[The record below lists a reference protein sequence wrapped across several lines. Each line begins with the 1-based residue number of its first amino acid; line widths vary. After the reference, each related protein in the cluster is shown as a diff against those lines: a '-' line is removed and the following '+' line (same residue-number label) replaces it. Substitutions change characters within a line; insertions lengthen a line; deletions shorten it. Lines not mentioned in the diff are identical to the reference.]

1 MAIVA
6 EEPAGFPLVHATEVP
21 ASFLKV
27 IRNISVC
34 LMLWL
39 AAKPVVAAA
48 SAKIQ
53 TISPAQGPIDGGTVL
68 TLTGSGFTGTSLTL
82 DGTAITP
89 VTASDSQIT
98 LRTPAHDNGIAS
110 IRLSGNGP
118 NAYAEFFYLPPPL
131 ESLPPGYMT
140 TVMGIGT
147 FRGDGR
153 QATNAVVD
161 SSPGYMAAGSDGTV
175 YLSESNEDAV
185 RQVRNDGVIERYA
198 GTGHPGGSGD
208 GGPAVQA
215 QLFHPRGLAIDP
227 AGNLFVAN
235 QLTLNSI
242 RKIDRK
248 TGIITTIAGGPTAS
262 RSGDGGPAA
271 ATQLNGPQNV
281 AFDGA
286 GNLYILECG
295 GAFVC
300 DHPRV
305 RKVDTNGIITTIA
318 GTGVVGFSGDGGP
331 ALAATFHI
339 GAADDGGLAADV
351 AGNVYVADTQNGSVR
366 KIDAQ
371 THIITTLVAS
381 AGVRAVA
388 TDSSGNVYVGNDN
401 NDPTSVRI
409 LKLASNGQ
417 LLQSWGKGSGFSAD
431 GTAAVNAQLCN
442 VYGIA
447 LDPAGNILF
456 AEDCSSRIR
465 RIDVR
470 TGLLETVAGMGP
482 HIIGESG
489 PALATMLNDPGTDLL
504 FLPTG
509 ELLTAEGANC
519 RIRKM
524 DRQGN
529 VSAFAGTGFL
539 GFGFEDGVPA
549 LEASMQFY
557 ALGRAP
563 NGDIFT
569 LREGVWRID
578 GSGIVHAVT
587 KENRGFS
594 GDGGPASMAQ
604 VEQPFDVQADS
615 AGNVYIAD
623 TNNNRIRRIDAQTGI
638 ISTVAGSGPV
648 NGEENF
654 GAGSYCGD
662 GGPAI
667 KACLN
672 TPYGIAVAPDG
683 TMYIGENSFKPND
696 ARIRRVD
703 PSGII
708 TTFFSNGGQRLRLG
722 PGGNLFMV
730 PFRIEPN
737 GHAFQ
742 FAFNNTSGSGLG
754 DGGPA
759 SRASYSGGVQ
769 DVGVAVDAEGNLF
782 LSDMTNRRIRA
793 IRFGAVIAEPGS
805 VVVAIGGT
813 PQTTAAGRVLLTAL
827 QITLTSPAGTPE
839 NGVRVDFAAPAGGP
853 SCVFPGGGATYSTL
867 TDSNGHAT
875 AVCTANSRTGAYA
888 VTATP
893 LNLGKSATFSL
904 TNMAPPPPQ
913 VAANGI
919 VNGASFDAAKP
930 GRIAP
935 GALISIF
942 GTGLATQSGVQVAQ
956 TLPMPTQ
963 LGGTQVLINGIAAP
977 IFAVAGNPTS
987 DQINAQVPFEI
998 AGATT
1003 GSLVVRVTGQ
1013 PDSAPVPVAI
1023 DPVAPAIFTASAD
1036 GQGPAAVQHSSNF
1049 SPVSSASPAKP
1060 GEAVIMYCTGLGV
1073 TSPPASTGNH
1083 GNTAEPFNRTVETP
1097 VVTIGGQ
1104 TAQVLFSAASPCC
1117 AALYQVNL
1125 VVPAGTPAGNQ
1136 PLVLTMPVS
1145 NVVSRSGVTI
1155 NVQP

>member
-1 MAIVA
+1 MKLQLLLLLFWFVSGSI
-6 EEPAGFPLVHATEVP
+6 P
-21 ASFLKV
+21 ASGQA
-27 IRNISVC
+27 R
-34 LMLWL
+34 
-39 AAKPVVAAA
+39 
-48 SAKIQ
+48 IQ
-53 TISPAQGPIDGGTVL
+53 TISPSQGPIDGGTVV
-68 TLTGSGFTGTSLTL
+68 TITGSGFTGTSLTL
-82 DGTAITP
+82 DGAAITS
-89 VTASDSQIT
+89 VSASDTQIT
-98 LRTPAHDNGIAS
+98 FRTQAHDNGIGS
-110 IRLSGNGP
+110 VKLSGNGP
-118 NAYAEFFYLPPPL
+118 NAYAEFLYLPPPL
-131 ESLPPGYMT
+131 QTLPPGYIT
-140 TVMGIGT
+140 TVMGIGA

-153 QATNAVVD
+153 QATNAIVD
-161 SSPGYMAAGSDGTV
+161 SSPGYIAAGSDGTL
-175 YLSESNEDAV
+175 YISESNEDAI

-198 GTGHPGGSGD
+198 GTGYAGTSGD
-208 GGPAVQA
+208 GGPAAEA

-227 AGNLFVAN
+227 AGDLFVAN
-235 QLTLNSI
+235 QLVLNSI

-295 GAFVC
+295 GASVC

-331 ALAATFHI
+331 ALAATFDI
-339 GAADDGGLAADV
+339 GVADDGGLAADV
-351 AGNVYVADTQNGSVR
+351 AGNVYVADTRNGSVR
-366 KIDAQ
+366 KIDGQ
-371 THIITTLVAS
+371 THIITTLVAA

-388 TDSSGNVYVGNDN
+388 TDSSGNVYVGIGN
-401 NDPTSVRI
+401 NEPRSVGI

-417 LLQSWGKGSGFSAD
+417 ILQSWGKGYGFSDD
-431 GTAAVNAQLCN
+431 GTAAVNAQLCQ

-447 LDPAGNILF
+447 LDPRGNILF

-465 RIDVR
+465 RINLG

-482 HIIGESG
+482 HIIGETG
-489 PALATMLNDPGTDLL
+489 PALATMLDTGTDLL

-509 ELLTAEGANC
+509 ELLTAEGSNY
-519 RIRKM
+519 RIRKV
-524 DRQGN
+524 DQQGN
-529 VSAFAGTGFL
+529 VSVFAGNGFL
-539 GFGFEDGVPA
+539 SYPTAQDGVPA
-549 LEASMQFY
+549 LQASIY
-557 ALGRAP
+557 PVGLGLTP
-563 NGDIFT
+563 NGDI
-569 LREGVWRID
+569 LAVEGPAVGTFRID
-578 GSGIVHAVT
+578 GSGIIHALT
-587 KENRGFS
+587 KNQSGFA
-594 GDGGPASMAQ
+594 GDGGPASLALLDEPWN
-604 VEQPFDVQADS
+604 VTADS
-615 AGNVYIAD
+615 AGNLYIAD
-623 TNNNRIRRIDAQTGI
+623 TNNNRIRRIDGQTGVI
-638 ISTVAGSGPV
+638 TTVAGSGPV
-648 NGEENF
+648 NGNENY

-662 GGPAI
+662 GGPATQ
-667 KACLN
+667 ACLN

-683 TMYIGENSFKPND
+683 TMYIGENSYKPND

-703 PSGII
+703 PNGMI
-708 TTFFSNGGQRLRLG
+708 TTFFSGGGQRLRLG

-730 PFRIEPN
+730 PYRIEPN

-742 FAFNNTSGSGLG
+742 FAFNNPSQSGLG

-759 SRASYSGGVQ
+759 SLTSYRGGLQ
-769 DVGVAVDAEGNLF
+769 SVGIAVDAEGNLF
-782 LSDMTNRRIRA
+782 FADPSNRRIRA
-793 IRFGAVIAEPGS
+793 IRYGAVIAEPGS
-805 VVVAIGGT
+805 TVAATGGT
-813 PQTTAAGRVLLTAL
+813 PQTTMAGRTFPIAL
-827 QITLTSPAGTPE
+827 QITLSSPAGTLE
-839 NGVRVDFAAPAGGP
+839 NGIRVDFAAPASGP
-853 SCVFPGGGATYSTL
+853 SCVFPGGGATYFTL

-956 TLPMPTQ
+956 TLPVPTQ

-1013 PDSAPVPVAI
+1013 PDSAPAPVTIVPAS
-1023 DPVAPAIFTASAD
+1023 PAIFTVSAD
-1036 GQGPAAVQHSSNF
+1036 GQGPGVIQHGANF
-1049 SPVSSASPAKP
+1049 TPVNSASPAKP
-1060 GEAVIMYCTGLGV
+1060 GEAVVIYCAGLGV
-1073 TSPPASTGNH
+1073 TSPPTADGDHGST
-1083 GNTAEPFNRTVETP
+1083 TEPFNRTVETP
-1097 VVTIGGQ
+1097 VVTIGGKVG
-1104 TAQVLFSAASPCC
+1104 QVLFSGVAPCC
-1117 AALYQVNL
+1117 AALYQINVL
-1125 VVPAGTPAGNQ
+1125 VPADAPAGNQ
-1136 PLVLTMPVS
+1136 PVSIVMPAS
-1145 NVVSRSGVTI
+1145 NVASRSGVTI
-1155 NVQP
+1155 NIQP